1 MKKSKVNPESSS
13 GQNDNTIIMIN
24 PKHEIRNSKQIQS
37 ANDQNSFGI
46 TMSKQN
52 EFWYLNLE
60 FV

>member
-1 MKKSKVNPESSS
+1 M
-13 GQNDNTIIMIN
+13 QNDKAKFMIN

-37 ANDQNSFGI
+37 PNDQN
-46 TMSKQN
+46 SKQN